1 MTANLEKIKFWVI
14 KPKAMTNMITN
25 PSIETNDTG
34 YTVVG
39 AGVTKARV
47 ATYQRR
53 GAWSLEITPVDSV
66 ESGAYFGDVTVVN
79 GTVYTVSVDV
89 YAPDGV
95 NFFLKVLNTSATSR
109 GLTTF
114 SGNDSWTRETL
125 TFTAAADEDVR
136 IYVTRMDSETG
147 VLPFYIDGL
156 QMEANSEA
164 TTYFD
169 GDMVGFVPTR
179 NDFGWNGTRHGSTSY
194 RTAKT
199 RAGGELVYLGV
210 QGSDDYRVMQT
221 SGLGMGSFVQTYTN
235 IITGGMLY
243 EKHSRTPR
251 TFSLKLDFGHNDN
264 IGEIMA
270 KRAEIIDAIRPDFVD
285 DQPMIVRMQGWDASM
300 LNEAGEP
307 VDVPCVPLTPLENI
321 PDNPYLHQAIITFL
335 ATDALFPG
343 AFNEGA
349 QLDFSDS
356 LTNANA
362 ILVRTKEGLWQ
373 ELDTGI
379 GYTIVYSVAIA
390 PNGDVYA
397 GGGSGTTYFL
407 EKWDGTSWTSVA
419 TPTGTIFAMVFDN
432 DGNLYIGGQ
441 FTNWGDA
448 NGDFIVMWD
457 GASISSLGTG
467 LNGSCYALEVDSDG
481 NIILGG
487 GFSLAGGVANTS
499 RIAKWDGSVFTPL
512 GTGVGNE
519 VRAIAIDALG
529 NIYAGGLFTA
539 AGGSPANYIAMFD
552 GSSWSPLG
560 SGMSS
565 YVYSLAIMQNGNL
578 LAGGNFTTAGG
589 NSIQRIAKWNGTSWS
604 NLEGVTTVTGTGV
617 YTIAINKSGEVY
629 FAGAITF
636 INGVAFYSGF
646 IKWYDGNIEVPF
658 VDLPSIG
665 APRDFVFDNSGN
677 LYVGFDTAGT
687 ALTSGYTQVT
697 NSSGANVYPIV
708 EITGPGLLYGFTNL
722 ELDKQISFANL
733 TLLTNEVL
741 KINLEPDNITV
752 ESSFRGD
759 CLNYVVEGS
768 NLADFSLAPGVNTI
782 SIFMTGTDSDTDAV
796 IYYSP
801 RYWSLD
807 QTKYGA

>member
-335 ATDALFPG
+335 ATDALLPG
-343 AFNEGA
+343 AFHEGA
-349 QLDFSDS
+349 QLDFADS
-356 LTNANA
+356 LTNANY
-362 ILVRTKEGLWQ
+362 ILMRDRDELWQ
-373 ELDTGI
+373 EL
-379 GYTIVYSVAIA
+379 
-390 PNGDVYA
+390 
-397 GGGSGTTYFL
+397 GS
-407 EKWDGTSWTSVA
+407 
-419 TPTGTIFAMVFDN
+419 
-432 DGNLYIGGQ
+432 
-441 FTNWGDA
+441 
-448 NGDFIVMWD
+448 
-457 GASISSLGTG
+457 G
-467 LNGSCYALEVDSDG
+467 LNG
-481 NIILGG
+481 
-487 GFSLAGGVANTS
+487 
-499 RIAKWDGSVFTPL
+499 
-512 GTGVGNE
+512 
-519 VRAIAIDALG
+519 
-529 NIYAGGLFTA
+529 
-539 AGGSPANYIAMFD
+539 
-552 GSSWSPLG
+552 
-560 SGMSS
+560 
-565 YVYSLAIMQNGNL
+565 
-578 LAGGNFTTAGG
+578 
-589 NSIQRIAKWNGTSWS
+589 
-604 NLEGVTTVTGTGV
+604 
-617 YTIAINKSGEVY
+617 EVY
-629 FAGAITF
+629 CLAQGP
-636 INGVAFYSGF
+636 
-646 IKWYDGNIEVPF
+646 DG
-658 VDLPSIG
+658 
-665 APRDFVFDNSGN
+665 
-677 LYVGFDTAGT
+677 
-687 ALTSGYTQVT
+687 
-697 NSSGANVYPIV
+697 
-708 EITGPGLLYGFTNL
+708 
-722 ELDKQISFANL
+722 
-733 TLLTNEVL
+733 
-741 KINLEPDNITV
+741 
-752 ESSFRGD
+752 
-759 CLNYVVEGS
+759 
-768 NLADFSLAPGVNTI
+768 
-782 SIFMTGTDSDTDAV
+782 
-796 IYYSP
+796 
-801 RYWSLD
+801 
-807 QTKYGA
+807 